1 MASSRAT
8 MEEAARRLG
17 YILKEDQK
25 KVITSFID
33 GEDVFVVLP
42 TGYGKSLCYQ
52 CLPYIY
58 DKIIFPTPV
67 VVVLCS
73 VDIDLTFVHL
83 SSTIIFRAL
92 LILFLVLISIFSYLI
107 NTLFNNLHSCT
118 NYQVL

>member
-33 GEDVFVVLP
+33 GEDVFAVLP

-58 DKIIFPTPV
+58 DKIRE
-67 VVVLCS
+67 
-73 VDIDLTFVHL
+73 DG
-83 SSTIIFRAL
+83 
-92 LILFLVLISIFSYLI
+92 LISIIIIITPLI
-107 NTLFNNLHSCT
+107 AIIKD
-118 NYQVL
+118 QVSEFVKKVLIHTVT